1 MQRIA
6 KAELSVASEP
16 INAPGEQDLLARE
29 LLGILP
35 DDGGSLTNRAARAL
49 IAQRL
54 GRMVSSDAYFRAR
67 DQLLRDRVIGR
78 VRGQGGS
85 VFRLDG
91 SPEAVRERSPDVA
104 GKVPDDIAAPPEATG
119 RTIIAERDLMF
130 ATQRALIREFPA
142 ELDLPPGSPEPIVED
157 ISTTGPKTGIWARPD
172 FVMVCVSRFS
182 ILPGFHVETHVFELK
197 NETGG
202 GVRAVHEA
210 LAQGRFANFA
220 HLVWHVPDNS
230 PRAAELDT
238 IGTHCSLHGVGL
250 IRMRLTPSQEAS
262 LEVLVEARR
271 TATSVLEVDG
281 FLEARLSDASK
292 SRLFHSL
299 GRSTGV

>member
-1 MQRIA
+1 MNRVVKTDLNRDTGMDFATGETERLA
-6 KAELSVASEP
+6 K
-16 INAPGEQDLLARE
+16 E
-29 LLGILP
+29 LLIILP
-35 DDGGSLTNRAARAL
+35 TDGGSLTNRAARAL

-54 GRMVSSDAYFRAR
+54 GRMVSSDAYFMAR
-67 DQLLRDRVIGR
+67 NQLLRDRVIGR

-91 SPEAVRERSPDVA
+91 APEAVRERSPDVA
-104 GKVPDDIAAPPEATG
+104 GKVPDDIAPPPEVTS

-142 ELDLPPGSPEPIVED
+142 ELDLPPGSPEPIVEN

-210 LAQGRFANFA
+210 LAQGRFANYA
-220 HLVWHVPDNS
+220 HLVWHVPDGS
-230 PRAAELDT
+230 PRVAELDT

-250 IRMRLTPSQEAS
+250 IRMRLNPSQEAC

-299 GRSTGV
+299 GRSTGG